1 MAREFSRADRV
12 AQQVQKETAQI
23 LQREL
28 KDPRVGMVT
37 ISEVEVSRDLAYA
50 KIFISSLLQDE
61 EKAKT
66 SVKQLNELAPYIRS
80 LLAKRLRM
88 RHVPS
93 IKFVLDTSLNE
104 GIRMSEL
111 VDKAVKT
118 DKQKSEQ
125 FNSDDAEQAQD
136 DEQTKD

>member
-12 AQQVQKETAQI
+12 AQQVQKEAAQI
-23 LQREL
+23 LQRDL
-28 KDPRVGMVT
+28 KDPRIGMVT

-61 EKAKT
+61 EKAKS
-66 SVKQLNELAPYIRS
+66 SVNQLNELAPYIRS

-93 IKFVLDTSLNE
+93 VKFVLDTSLNE

-111 VDKAVKT
+111 VDKAVKS

-125 FNSDDAEQAQD
+125 FHSDEEQAAQD
-136 DEQTKD
+136 ERQDKE

>member
-118 DKQKSEQ
+118 DKQKSDQ
-125 FNSDDAEQAQD
+125 FNSADTVQAQD

>member
-118 DKQKSEQ
+118 DKQKSDQ
-125 FNSDDAEQAQD
+125 FNSADTEQAQD
-136 DEQTKD
+136 DEQAKD

>member
-118 DKQKSEQ
+118 DKQKSDQ